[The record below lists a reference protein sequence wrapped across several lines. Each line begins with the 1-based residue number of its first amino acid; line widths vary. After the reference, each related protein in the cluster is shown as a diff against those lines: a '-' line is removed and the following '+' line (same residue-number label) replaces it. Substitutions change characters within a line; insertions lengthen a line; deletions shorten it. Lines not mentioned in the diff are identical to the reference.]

1 MGRLWLQGMEGC
13 TRSKGVAENIMG
25 EGDQHWEVGLE
36 DYMGSM
42 LSIRS

>member
-1 MGRLWLQGMEGC
+1 MVAGNGRMRKEQ
-13 TRSKGVAENIMG
+13 GVAENIMG